1 MSQFHKPRLSSA
13 IVCALFCINHS
24 FASPLVLAA
33 NPVIAADPR
42 PHPSIVAAFEP
53 LHLIPPEDLPDGWTQ
68 PKGGPGTTTITD
80 DGTTQLTTYNNPR
93 DLRLEREKETVSEPV
108 NLIPI
113 DSLPPDQRGGGGD
126 GINSVTNDGTTQTTT
141 FNVPRGL
148 TRKRQ
153 NHPPVVCASAPVTPL
168 PADHFRG
175 PGGGINSVT
184 NDGNTLTTNFNNP
197 LRSKYNQTSTL
208 ALVNAANATAASS
221 GLNEINLGLNCQGSA
236 IMCVGA
242 TQYGVMHT
250 LRDYMYAIPHGY
262 RYYAGQNIACM
273 KHHVYPN
280 PWITWGFYCAFMQ
293 GNISAGGEDGA
304 EIQLKMQQMIEHGC
318 LGCGSVPISA
328 DNDPQKL
335 GILTVNYVRESE
347 CEGLCYYVPPGE
359 SASSVKVPQG
369 MVMVQ

>member
-13 IVCALFCINHS
+13 IVCSLFCIHYS
-24 FASPLVLAA
+24 FASPLVIAA
-33 NPVIAADPR
+33 NPRPR
-42 PHPSIVAAFEP
+42 PSVVAAFEP
-53 LHLIPPEDLPDGWTQ
+53 VNIIPSEDLPAGWTSF
-68 PKGGPGTTTITD
+68 KESSGTTSITD

-93 DLRLEREKETVSEPV
+93 NLPLEREEETASEPV
-108 NLIPI
+108 NIINI
-113 DSLPPDQRGGGGD
+113 DSLPPDQRGGGGN
-126 GINSVTNDGTTQTTT
+126 GISSVTDDGTTETTT

-153 NHPPVVCASAPVTPL
+153 NHPPVESASAPVNLL

-175 PGGGINSVT
+175 PGGGIGSVT
-184 NDGNTLTTNFNNP
+184 NDGTTLTTNFNNP
-197 LRSKYNQTSTL
+197 PRLNQNQTASL
-208 ALVNAANATAASS
+208 ALVNTANATAATS
-221 GLNEINLGLNCQGSA
+221 GLNELNLGLNCQGSA

-293 GNISAGGEDGA
+293 GNISAAGNDGA

-318 LGCGSVPISA
+318 LGCGSVPFSA
-328 DNDPQKL
+328 DNDPEKL
-335 GILTVNYVRESE
+335 GILTVNYVKESE

-369 MVMVQ
+369 MVLVQ